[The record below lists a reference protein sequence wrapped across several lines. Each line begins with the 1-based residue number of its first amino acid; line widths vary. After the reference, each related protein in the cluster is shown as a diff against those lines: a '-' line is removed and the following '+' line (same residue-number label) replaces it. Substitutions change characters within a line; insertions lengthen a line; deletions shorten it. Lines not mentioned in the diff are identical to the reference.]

1 VYFSWKKLKYGFTKK
16 IQDGMFLKKYRDE
29 NILNRLGLTC
39 QIHDPNHKT
48 GIATYKVNQNQI

>member
-1 VYFSWKKLKYGFTKK
+1 
-16 IQDGMFLKKYRDE
+16 MFLKKYRDE